1 MEILLKASFV
11 KDYFLRSNW
20 SSLYRSLFLKT
31 ARKENYLKSS
41 VGSLFEIKGFLL
53 FFSFLFPTNLLTRSS
68 MRNKRQTSTFWFY
81 TIQHR
86 KAVWFRVKAFYQWS
100 DCTSRHKVFWRAVQK
115 QHEWLLVT
123 YTKISPRERYNF
135 LSWAVWQGISDST
148 TVKLH
153 LFHELQFDPRS
164 QKLIFI
170 WQYGLLFYF
179 FHTVRV
185 VQIKYLTLTQK
196 NSRIF
201 FILTFLELETSSFW
215 PVDQNTTKRIYFS
228 GTSDHV
234 SQGTQGTHFKK
245 DYKYICKFHKS
256 RVSQSR
262 KSVQG
267 HEYHLNITSSSSCEI
282 WLQ

>member
-185 VQIKYLTLTQK
+185 VHDPNTEKLEDIFYSYFPGTWDFIFLTSRPKHNKK
-196 NSRIF
+196 NLF
-201 FILTFLELETSSFW
+201 FWHIW
-215 PVDQNTTKRIYFS
+215 P
-228 GTSDHV
+228 
-234 SQGTQGTHFKK
+234 
-245 DYKYICKFHKS
+245 CKS
-256 RVSQSR
+256 RDT
-262 KSVQG
+262 G
-267 HEYHLNITSSSSCEI
+267 DTF
-282 WLQ
+282 